1 VLTYTPITNKQLS
14 IMTYQTTQLDKQG
27 YPVKPGSI
35 NWNRTLAEDLYFA
48 NKFFQTKK

>member
-1 VLTYTPITNKQLS
+1 
-14 IMTYQTTQLDKQG
+14 MTYQITQLDKQG

-48 NKFFQTKK
+48 TKFFQTFK